1 MAKVVITKSKLDA
14 LAQHISAKAGA
25 SGTLTIA
32 QMQAAVDGMAIS
44 GGAKGFRRYT
54 YDNPADVS
62 GAGNY
67 ITVVSQDAELA
78 RVRSLASLV
87 VLYRL
92 TGDSGCTKSG
102 IACNTAGYLPYY
114 RDNISQHG
122 GVRRLTSAGEEAM
135 AGIGYPVSDDT
146 NLSTGSGR
154 VYITPEGDLRIY
166 GNTNGYPIKAGTVLV
181 DVIWEE
187 ET

>member
-14 LAQHISAKAGA
+14 LAQHISAKAGT

-32 QMQAAVDGMAIS
+32 QMQAAVDGIAIS

-67 ITVVSQDAELA
+67 ITAVSQDAELA
-78 RVRSLASLV
+78 RVRSVASLV
-87 VLYRL
+87 VLYHL

-102 IACNTAGYLPYY
+102 IACNTVDYLPYHVAAA
-114 RDNISQHG
+114 NQFG
-122 GVRRLTSAGEEAM
+122 AVRRLNSAGDNM
-135 AGIGYPVSDDT
+135 LTSIPYLVSDGT
-146 NLSTGSGR
+146 SLSTGSGR

-181 DVIWEE
+181 EVIWEE